1 MISRLR
7 TSLSI
12 ALLLVWVP
20 TCSSS
25 VPRPRYVA
33 QPASA
38 LVQVDFPA
46 PPGRVEIVPEKP
58 QSGAVWVR
66 GEWQWQG
73 RRWGWKAGVWVIPP
87 DGASYAAW
95 TQTRNAEGQLFYA
108 PGTWRGANGAEIPS
122 PKPLEQAKSRSGV
135 VVNFEGDVE
144 PTGQDVEPAGADSR
158 TAPPES
164 RDGASQ
170 RYRSTK

>member
-1 MISRLR
+1 MA
-7 TSLSI
+7 SI
-12 ALLLVWVP
+12 ALLLVSAA

-25 VPRPRYVA
+25 VPHPRYVA

-38 LVQVDFPA
+38 FVQVEFSA
-46 PPGRVEIVPEKP
+46 PPARIEFVPEKP

-73 RRWGWKAGVWVIPP
+73 RRWGWKPGVWVIPP

-95 TQTRNAEGQLFYA
+95 TQTRNPEGQLFYA
-108 PGTWRGANGAEIPS
+108 WGTWRDANGAEIPS
-122 PKPLEQAKSRSGV
+122 PKPLAQAKSRSGA

-144 PTGQDVEPAGADSR
+144 PTGQDGEHAGATDSG
-158 TAPPES
+158 TPPP
-164 RDGASQ
+164 RIAGWRLAGGMG
-170 RYRSTK
+170 RRK

>member
-1 MISRLR
+1 MTSRR
-7 TSLSI
+7 F
-12 ALLLVWVP
+12 ALLSSSFVLVSVA

-25 VPRPRYVA
+25 VPSPRYVA

-38 LVQVDFPA
+38 LVQVDFP
-46 PPGRVEIVPEKP
+46 PPPARVEIVPEEP

-73 RRWGWKAGVWVIPP
+73 RRWGWKPGVWVIPP

-95 TQTRNAEGQLFYA
+95 TLTRNAEGQLLYA
-108 PGTWRGANGAEIPS
+108 SGTWRGANGAEVPS

-144 PTGQDVEPAGADSR
+144 PTGQDVEHAGATDSG
-158 TAPPES
+158 TAPLES
-164 RDGASQ
+164 RDGG
-170 RYRSTK
+170 